1 MDDRIRELRKRRFFA
16 TLAGL
21 GLLLLAIGAGW
32 LLFDAANRAQT
43 ADLDAQAGPTGGR
56 VTEMLN
62 AAREHL
68 RADDLEKAELLLRD
82 AATRAPDDYEVWSLL
97 GETLLS
103 RGRTREAYEAYAHA
117 ASSPAAPV
125 DLEFNAGT
133 VANTAGLTDEALAHY
148 ERAGARRPNDARFA
162 LYLAQIQRKVGDTA
176 AAKASLVR
184 AANLRPDLAIAWGV
198 LADIALQENNLPVAR
213 QHIEKARNLEPDSAQ
228 WRLIEARILRRQNDP
243 EAAARLLLAMPDDR
257 LLNDPAAI
265 DEAATALAMLRR
277 VDDAASLYLRAADRL
292 SQNAEVNYK
301 AAMMLRRAGR
311 NDDALVLAQVAAGL
325 GSDPARA
332 LVSELR
338 ANGQD

>member
-32 LLFDAANRAQT
+32 LLVDAANRART
-43 ADLDAQAGPTGGR
+43 AEIDAHAGPAAR

-68 RADDLEKAELLLRD
+68 RADDLDKAELLLRD

-103 RGRTREAYEAYAHA
+103 RGRTREAYEAYANA
-117 ASSPAAPV
+117 ASAPAAPV
-125 DLEFNAGT
+125 DIDFNAGT
-133 VANTAGLTDEALAHY
+133 VANTAGLTDEALMHY
-148 ERAGARRPNDARFA
+148 ERASARRPNDARFA
-162 LYLAQIQRKVGDTA
+162 LYLAQIQRKVGDTS

-198 LADIALQENNLPVAR
+198 LADIALQENNLPIAR
-213 QHIEKARNLEPDSAQ
+213 QHIAKARDLEPDSVQ
-228 WRLIEARILRRQNDP
+228 WRLIEARVLRRQNDP

-257 LLNDPAAI
+257 LLNDPAAV
-265 DEAATALAMLRR
+265 DEAATSLAMLRR

-292 SQNAEVNYK
+292 AQNAEVNYK

-311 NDDALVLAQVAAGL
+311 TDDALVLAQVAAGL
-325 GSDPARA
+325 GSEPARE

-338 ANGQD
+338 AAVQD

>member
-1 MDDRIRELRKRRFFA
+1 MDDRLRELRKRRLLA

-32 LLFDAANRAQT
+32 LLVDAANRART
-43 ADLDAQAGPTGGR
+43 AEIDAQAGPAAR

-117 ASSPAAPV
+117 ASAPAAPV

-148 ERAGARRPNDARFA
+148 ERASARRPNDARFA
-162 LYLAQIQRKVGDTA
+162 LYLAQIQRKVGDTG

-213 QHIEKARNLEPDSAQ
+213 QHIEKARALEPDSAQ
-228 WRLIEARILRRQNDP
+228 
-243 EAAARLLLAMPDDR
+243 
-257 LLNDPAAI
+257 
-265 DEAATALAMLRR
+265 
-277 VDDAASLYLRAADRL
+277 
-292 SQNAEVNYK
+292 
-301 AAMMLRRAGR
+301 
-311 NDDALVLAQVAAGL
+311 
-325 GSDPARA
+325 
-332 LVSELR
+332 
-338 ANGQD
+338 